1 MTDSMNTQPVSDEM
15 TAPVPTRSRRRPLLI
30 GAAIAAALV
39 LTGGGVAVGAAMA
52 DDRDDDDRSTAD
64 QSLAGAVSRDS
75 TAGRDHD
82 DDDRDDDSDDRYS
95 DDDSARTSPSAP
107 PADRTTRGAASA
119 DELDA
124 IIAAASTAAT
134 GTITSIDAKRD
145 GHWDIEFLDAAGL
158 ETDVRFAVDGTA
170 SVLSTDTDTDSS
182 IPAGALDAA
191 TLDALF
197 AAALTE
203 QSGRIIEIDVDSD
216 AASPYD
222 VTVLRAD
229 GVTVELDL
237 GSDFAILAT
246 DLDLDD

>member
-1 MTDSMNTQPVSDEM
+1 MTDSMNTQPASDET

-75 TAGRDHD
+75 AAERDH
-82 DDDRDDDSDDRYS
+82 DDDSDDRHS

-107 PADRTTRGAASA
+107 PADTNTRGAASA

-158 ETDVRFAVDGTA
+158 ETNVRVAVDGTA

-237 GSDFAILAT
+237 GSDFAILTT